1 MEFFNQCFW
10 QLIRSKY
17 ASNILNSL
25 VSLSICDKE
34 NIETEKT
41 CDNRVV
47 RLILEHAV
55 HLRELKILTDVD
67 DIDAAFVD
75 VRINAPLKIL
85 ELRNASDV
93 TINALCQLG
102 NSLTKLVVNKCN
114 KITND
119 G

>member
-1 MEFFNQCFW
+1 M
-10 QLIRSKY
+10 
-17 ASNILNSL
+17 
-25 VSLSICDKE
+25 SLSISDIE
-34 NIETEKT
+34 NIQTEKT

-55 HLRELKILTDVD
+55 HLRELKILIDID
-67 DIDAAFVD
+67 DIDAFVD
-75 VRINAPLKIL
+75 VHINAPLQIL

-93 TINALCQLG
+93 AINALCQLG
-102 NSLTKLVVNKCN
+102 NSLTKLVVKKCN